1 MKIKVFNK
9 TTNKYLKILENYN
22 LKKKITRVERKIEN
36 KEDVPSNVGT
46 VYKRNNGDFI
56 HRTHVT
62 ELYIEVDSFDFIP
75 KLDKELKEYSKN
87 YKGIYLQSN
96 PKGEFR
102 IKII

>member
-46 VYKRNNGDFI
+46 VIKE
-56 HRTHVT
+56 TT
-62 ELYIEVDSFDFIP
+62 EILYTEP
-75 KLDKELKEYSKN
+75 M
-87 YKGIYLQSN
+87 
-96 PKGEFR
+96 
-102 IKII
+102 